1 MTELVQ
7 CLLFYRIVMNIE
19 SVAHLLMAYGY
30 AIVFV
35 AILLDCAGLPLPG
48 ELILLAL
55 GGLVGRG
62 HLDPVLGLAVAVV
75 AALIGDSISYGVG
88 RLGGHRVLNRLR
100 LRNRYSPGSTAVV
113 FGRFVVGA
121 RVALAPL
128 AGANRM
134 PLRRFLL
141 LDALGA
147 TVWTSVFVL
156 IGYATRVDLG
166 AIQRHWDRLT
176 FGVEMALAFAV
187 AAYLVTKLARLQHV
201 RASLAV
207 ALIVTMALGAARPFE
222 WEVEMIAPPPAPA
235 TDAPEG
241 SSPDA

>member
-1 MTELVQ
+1 MTRLVQ
-7 CLLFYRIVMNIE
+7 RLLLYRIGMNIE
-19 SVAHLLMAYGY
+19 SVAQLLMAYGY

-55 GGLVGRG
+55 GGMAGRG
-62 HLDPVLGLAVAVV
+62 LIDPVLGLAVAVI
-75 AALIGDSISYGVG
+75 AALLGDSISYGAG
-88 RLGGHRVLNRLR
+88 RLGGDRVLRRLR
-100 LRNRYSPGSTAVV
+100 LRNRFSPGSTAVV

-147 TVWTSVFVL
+147 LIWTSVFVL
-156 IGYATRVDLG
+156 IGYGTRVDLG

-176 FGVEMALAFAV
+176 LGVEIALAIAI
-187 AAYLVTKLARLQHV
+187 AAYLVTRLARLQHV

-207 ALIVTMALGAARPFE
+207 GLIVTMALGATQPFA
-222 WEVEMIAPPPAPA
+222 WEIEMIAPPPAPC

-241 SSPDA
+241 TSSEA

>member
-1 MTELVQ
+1 
-7 CLLFYRIVMNIE
+7 MNIE

-30 AIVFV
+30 VIIFV

-55 GGLVGRG
+55 GGMASRG
-62 HLDPVLGLAVAVV
+62 HLDPVLGLAVAVI
-75 AALIGDSISYGVG
+75 AALIGDSISYGAG
-88 RLGGHRVLNRLR
+88 RLGGARVLNRLR

-141 LDALGA
+141 LDVLGA
-147 TVWTSVFVL
+147 TLWASAFVL
-156 IGYATRVDLG
+156 VGYATRVDLG

-176 FGVEMALAFAV
+176 LGVEIALALAV
-187 AAYLVTKLARLQHV
+187 AAYLVTRLARLQHV

-207 ALIVTMALGAARPFE
+207 ALIVTMALGATRPFAAE
-222 WEVEMIAPPPAPA
+222 IEIIVPQPAPCA
-235 TDAPEG
+235 DAPEG
-241 SSPDA
+241 S